1 MNSHAEN
8 FICSRSALTLGGGGY
23 DEKVVTGGQSWWLH
37 KDTRHSDQAPIAVGE
52 IPVFLQVD
60 SLVSSRRGFGRVF
73 TRVPGPST
81 LGHCP
86 NLPVNL
92 HQRKACGIC

>member
-23 DEKVVTGGQSWWLH
+23 DEKEVTGGQSWRLH

-60 SLVSSRRGFGRVF
+60 SLVSSRRGFATVQIFRSTCIKGRHAA
-73 TRVPGPST
+73 SADA
-81 LGHCP
+81 
-86 NLPVNL
+86 
-92 HQRKACGIC
+92 QM